1 MTAGAPTLLDGAAAA
16 AGTLIRV
23 LVADD
28 SAFMRTAITRMVESD
43 PQLKVVGAAHNGVEA
58 LELAAKLDPDVITLD
73 IEMPRLDGLGVL
85 QRLMQENPKPVII
98 VSSLSQEGAEATLQ
112 ALDLGAFDCIPKQLS
127 YASLDIV
134 KIRDHLVAQIKAAA
148 VSRPRPRRK
157 VRPSIASE
165 PVVVGYRGVQ
175 RPEVVVIGTSTGGPG
190 ALREIIP
197 ALPADLP
204 VGVLVV
210 QHMPPGFTGPLA
222 KRLDSLSKVTVRE
235 GADGHLLQPGE
246 VVIAPAGM
254 HMTIARAPNGQQVI
268 HVGDE
273 PAGTLHKP
281 SVDVTMLSAAEAFG
295 ARVDPHPT
303 GLKEARPGAQHEI
316 VLTPVLMRVAERPNE
331 SHIVV
336 VADAE
341 GRPAPAKVSQVPSD
355 DDVTDRD
362 AGPHAKEGAGHS
374 HRRADAAHH
383 LVERLRMA
391 GSELGDL
398 TRDLHIE
405 VSQVDRDHFEGNA
418 LGSARRMPNAARVR
432 TRRRDQGEYC

>member
-1 MTAGAPTLLDGAAAA
+1 MTLGAPALLDGAAAA

-58 LELAAKLDPDVITLD
+58 LELAARLDPDVITLD

-85 QRLMQENPKPVII
+85 QRLMEENPKPVII

-148 VSRPRPRRK
+148 ASRPRRRRK
-157 VRPSIASE
+157 TGLPAVPE
-165 PVVVGYRGVQ
+165 PVAGYHGLP
-175 RPEVVVIGTSTGGPG
+175 RPEVVIIGTSTGGPG

-222 KRLDSLSKVTVRE
+222 RRLDSLSAVTVRE
-235 GADGHLLQPGE
+235 GAEGHLVQPGE
-246 VVIAPAGM
+246 VVIAPAGS
-254 HMTIARAPNGQQVI
+254 HMTVSRAPNGGQVI
-268 HVGDE
+268 HVGEE

-295 ARVDPHPT
+295 ARAMGVILT
-303 GLKEARPGAQHEI
+303 GMGSDGARGMAAIRERGGITVGQDEATSVVYGMP
-316 VLTPVLMRVAERPNE
+316 RVCAERG
-331 SHIVV
+331 ILRRVV
-336 VADAE
+336 PLGAVSAE
-341 GRPAPAKVSQVPSD
+341 ITA
-355 DDVTDRD
+355 
-362 AGPHAKEGAGHS
+362 
-374 HRRADAAHH
+374 
-383 LVERLRMA
+383 
-391 GSELGDL
+391 
-398 TRDLHIE
+398 
-405 VSQVDRDHFEGNA
+405 
-418 LGSARRMPNAARVR
+418 AARGGR
-432 TRRRDQGEYC
+432 S